1 MGTLTID
8 FRTGRDPGLR
18 LKGLSF
24 EKFGFLDSRVY
35 RDDTFVGT
43 YRIESDFSLNSRTA
57 KIEVDFLVEVLAE
70 LYENL
75 PFDRIKYE
83 GHYSLHAPTPE
94 ELLEKIKQKAK
105 D

>member
-1 MGTLTID
+1 MKTLTID
-8 FRTGRDPGLR
+8 FTTGDDPGLR

-24 EKFGFLDSRVY
+24 KKFGFESQYVY
-35 RDDTFVGT
+35 RDDTFTGL
-43 YRIESDFSLNSRTA
+43 YRIDTSLRINGRTA
-57 KIEVDFLVEVLAE
+57 KIEVDFLVNILAE

-94 ELLEKIKQKAK
+94 ELLEKIKQKAN